1 MLGFLSRIVQQGV
14 TLCGPRAD
22 VIPPRKYRES
32 LIAEE
37 DLKMRLEDRVA
48 IVTGGGGGLGEG
60 ICLCLAREGA
70 HVVVSDLD
78 QGLADKV
85 AGKLKETGHKAFAV
99 QTDVSV
105 PEQCESLIEESL
117 NKMGSINIL
126 VCGAG
131 VGGFVYRG
139 ETDEPPILE
148 NISEREWDLTIDVN
162 LKGVFLCNRAVA
174 PRFKRQKSGKI
185 INISSIGGRKGIDW
199 IPHYCASKA
208 GVIVLTQ
215 AVALQLAPYNVNVN
229 TICPGVIRTPMWD
242 RGAEVLSQSYPPFK
256 GMSPDDVFNA
266 VVQNMI
272 PMRRPQTAEDIGN
285 AVVFLASEMAKEITG
300 QAINVDGGAL
310 FN

>member
-1 MLGFLSRIVQQGV
+1 
-14 TLCGPRAD
+14 
-22 VIPPRKYRES
+22 
-32 LIAEE
+32 
-37 DLKMRLEDRVA
+37 MRLKDRVA

-70 HVVVSDLD
+70 HVVVSDLHK
-78 QGLADKV
+78 GLADKV
-85 AGKLKETGHKAFAV
+85 AGKLKENGHKALAI
-99 QTDVSV
+99 QADVSV
-105 PEQCESLIEESL
+105 REQCDTLIEESL
-117 NKMGSINIL
+117 KKMGGIDIL

-131 VGGFVYRG
+131 VGGFVYWG
-139 ETDEPPILE
+139 ETDEPPTLE

-174 PRFKRQKSGKI
+174 PHFKRQKRGKI

-215 AVALQLAPYNVNVN
+215 AIALQLAPYNVNVN

-242 RGAEVLSQSYPPFK
+242 RGARVLSLSYPPFK

-272 PMRRPQTAEDIGN
+272 PMRRPQVAEDIGN
-285 AVVFLASEMAKEITG
+285 AVVFLASEEAKEITG

>member
-1 MLGFLSRIVQQGV
+1 
-14 TLCGPRAD
+14 
-22 VIPPRKYRES
+22 
-32 LIAEE
+32 
-37 DLKMRLEDRVA
+37 MRLKDQVA

-70 HVVVSDLD
+70 HVVVSDLQQD
-78 QGLADKV
+78 LANKV
-85 AGKLKETGHKAFAV
+85 AQKLKETGQKVLAV
-99 QTDVSV
+99 RTDVSV
-105 PEQCESLIEESL
+105 AEQCQTLIEETF
-117 NKMGSINIL
+117 NKMGRIDIL

-139 ETDEPPILE
+139 ESDEPPILE
-148 NISEREWDLTIDVN
+148 NISEKEWDLTIDVN

-174 PRFKRQKSGKI
+174 PYFKRQNRGKI

-215 AVALQLAPYNVNVN
+215 AIALQLAPYNVNVN
-229 TICPGVIRTPMWD
+229 TVCPGVIRTPMWD
-242 RGAEVLSQSYPPFK
+242 TGAKVLSQSYPPFQ
-256 GMSPDDVFNA
+256 GMGPDDVFNA

-285 AVVFLASEMAKEITG
+285 TVVFLASEEAKEITG
-300 QAINVDGGAL
+300 QAINVDGGA
-310 FN
+310 FFS